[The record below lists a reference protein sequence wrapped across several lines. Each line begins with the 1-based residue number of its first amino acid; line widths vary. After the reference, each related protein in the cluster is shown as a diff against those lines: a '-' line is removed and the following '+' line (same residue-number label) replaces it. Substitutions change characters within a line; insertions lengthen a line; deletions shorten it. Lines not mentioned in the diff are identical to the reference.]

1 MSMSRYLNRILRM
14 LARPPVWLIASLCL
28 AVPVGH
34 AAQTDCGP
42 LLERKRFEPKPPANG
57 PEILEAQQ
65 CLEQKG
71 FPPIKIDGKL
81 GPLTLSALEAYWKP
95 LAVVAPAPSRDGLG
109 VAYQLT
115 QDDLKVL
122 QVGKG
127 IMAQLEK
134 LKDQPFASEEAFRQ
148 AVATGLKEA
157 GAQVDRYLPLVL
169 AQVEKKI
176 TYRLSEAAFN
186 QLRIQNIRDDILKN
200 LAEMKDLGYPSRA
213 AIDTAIKLKTGKDQA
228 TTEST
233 PVPAAGDQATAAT
246 APANSAEL
254 RQIREQVKEVTA
266 YLLTEQSLAAL
277 AEAPQIGKD
286 PVSMVKNLAEL
297 LDIEY
302 PTASLFRSAVLDK
315 ANSARP
321 EGQSIPSEALEPIVR
336 QARKVHRFNAASRIV
351 LDGNGCGCV
360 LDTLS
365 GTTYGFFPYWQA
377 GSGQKVNFSVLSR
390 IGYFAVGL
398 DNHGK
403 LADRF
408 HWQADKADFINEAR
422 KHGTKVDLVIYKN
435 DWEKWRAD
443 IAAKDYSGID
453 TATSNIVDAVREKL
467 DNSFF
472 NRHKAIFSLGTGE
485 TPSMGDGVTLFFDA
499 YPSDDEASE
508 FLLRFVKE
516 LRKKL
521 RAAGKHYFL
530 NMVVPPEAIG
540 EGFYTF
546 KYLSLIIP
554 DEASNSP
561 GYEAHNDVDLFLV
574 LMEAPTTES
583 KKALRQRIENRFT
596 GNKLYRAIQRRNLLR
611 KIVPVL
617 MPDASDARQYAEDVI
632 YLEDNFGGVGL
643 WPLPAIKEGGKEDQ
657 AKITNT
663 VAETEI
669 ASLTEFYQVDD
680 AEPPSALRTL
690 VCPNKWAFRIAF
702 DVLTFLL
709 VGFGVLAIF
718 MCQLRKFWERY
729 AWYFLALVLLWVG
742 LALAILFFDPFY
754 TSLAQGNGPLILL
767 VLANLLYVAFA
778 IINRKQRA
786 RLP

>member
-1 MSMSRYLNRILRM
+1 MSMSRYLNRILRI
-14 LARPPVWLIASLCL
+14 LSRPPVWLIAGLCL
-28 AVPVGH
+28 VSWVPLGY

-42 LLERKRFEPKPPANG
+42 LLERPRFEPNPPTNG
-57 PEILEAQQ
+57 AEILEAQH

-81 GPLTLSALEAYWKP
+81 GPLTHSALEAYWKS
-95 LAVVAPAPSRDGLG
+95 LVVVAPAPSRDGLG
-109 VAYQLT
+109 VAYKLT

-127 IMAQLEK
+127 IMEQMKK

-148 AVATGLKEA
+148 ALTTGLKEA
-157 GAQVDRYLPLVL
+157 GARVDRYLPLVL
-169 AQVEKKI
+169 ARGEKKA
-176 TYRLSEAAFN
+176 TYSLSEEAFN
-186 QLRIQNIRDDILKN
+186 QLRIQNLRDEILVK
-200 LAEMKDLGYPSRA
+200 LLEMKDLGYPSRA
-213 AIDTAIKLKTGKDQA
+213 EIDRAIKLKTSKKP
-228 TTEST
+228 TST
-233 PVPAAGDQATAAT
+233 PDSAAVEEAASEP
-246 APANSAEL
+246 APASSAEL
-254 RQIREQVKEVTA
+254 RQVREQVKEVTA
-266 YLLTEQSLAAL
+266 YLLTEQSLVAL
-277 AEAPQIGKD
+277 AEDPLIGKD
-286 PVSMVKNLAEL
+286 IVSLVKNLPDL

-302 PTASLFRSAVLDK
+302 PSARLFRSAVLNK
-315 ANSARP
+315 ANSSRP
-321 EGQSIPSEALEPIVR
+321 EGQSISSEALEPIVR
-336 QARKVHRFNAASRIV
+336 QARKANQFVDGSRIV
-351 LDGNGCGCV
+351 LDGKGCGCV

-365 GTTYGFFPYWQA
+365 GTSYGFLPYWQA
-377 GSGQKVNFSVLSR
+377 GSEQTVNFSVLSR
-390 IGYFAVGL
+390 IGYFAVSL
-398 DNHGK
+398 DNEGK

-408 HWQADKADFINEAR
+408 HWRADKADFINVAR

-472 NRHKAIFSLGTGE
+472 NRHKAIFSLGASE

-499 YPSDDEASE
+499 YPSDDEASDY
-508 FLLRFVKE
+508 LLRFVKE

-521 RAAGKHYFL
+521 RAAGQHYFL

-546 KYLSLIIP
+546 KYLSLVIP
-554 DEASNSP
+554 DVASNSP
-561 GYEAHNDVDLFLV
+561 GYEADNDVDLFLV
-574 LMEAPTTES
+574 LMEEPTTQS

-643 WPLPAIKEGGKEDQ
+643 WPLPAIKGDGKEDQ
-657 AKITNT
+657 AKVTNT
-663 VAETEI
+663 VAQTEI
-669 ASLTEFYQVDD
+669 ASLTAFYQVDD

-702 DVLTFLL
+702 DVMTFLL

-718 MCQLRKFWERY
+718 LCALRKFWERY

-767 VLANLLYVAFA
+767 VLANLLYVAFV

-786 RLP
+786 RQP

>member
-1 MSMSRYLNRILRM
+1 MFMSRHLNRMLHL
-14 LARPPVWLIASLCL
+14 LARPPVWLIAGLCL
-28 AVPVGH
+28 SWVPLGH
-34 AAQTDCGP
+34 AARTDCGP
-42 LLERKRFEPKPPANG
+42 LLERTRFEPNPPANG
-57 PEILEAQQ
+57 AEILAAQH

-81 GPLTLSALEAYWKP
+81 GPLTLSALEAYWKS
-95 LAVVAPAPSRDGLG
+95 LVVVAPALSRDGLG
-109 VAYQLT
+109 VAYKLT
-115 QDDLKVL
+115 RDDLKVL

-127 IMAQLEK
+127 IMEQMKK

-157 GAQVDRYLPLVL
+157 GAQVDRYLPPVL
-169 AQVEKKI
+169 ARAEKKL
-176 TYRLSEAAFN
+176 TYRLGEKAFN
-186 QLRIQNIRDDILKN
+186 QLRIQNLRDEV
-200 LAEMKDLGYPSRA
+200 LAKLVEMKDLGYPSRA
-213 AIDTAIKLKTGKDQA
+213 EIDTAIKLKTGKKP
-228 TTEST
+228 S
-233 PVPAAGDQATAAT
+233 PAPDAAT
-246 APANSAEL
+246 LDQSASEPAPASPAEL
-254 RQIREQVKEVTA
+254 RQIGKQVEEVTA
-266 YLLTEQSLAAL
+266 TLLTEQSLAAL
-277 AEAPQIGKD
+277 AEDPRIGKD
-286 PVSMVKNLAEL
+286 IVSLVKNLPDL

-302 PTASLFRSAVLDK
+302 PTARLFRSAVLDK
-315 ANSARP
+315 ANSSRP
-321 EGQSIPSEALEPIVR
+321 EEQSISSEAIEPIVR
-336 QARKVHRFNAASRIV
+336 QARKVHRFDAASRIV
-351 LDGNGCGCV
+351 LDGKGCGCV

-377 GSGQKVNFSVLSR
+377 GSGQKVDFSVLSR
-390 IGYFAVGL
+390 IGYFAVSL

-408 HWQADKADFINEAR
+408 HWRADKADFINVAR

-453 TATSNIVDAVREKL
+453 TATSNIVQAVREKL

-472 NRHKAIFSLGTGE
+472 NRHKAIFSLGTSE
-485 TPSMGDGVTLFFDA
+485 TPSMGDGVTLFFDG
-499 YPSDDEASE
+499 YPNDDEASE
-508 FLLRFVKE
+508 FLLRFVKT
-516 LRKKL
+516 LKKKL
-521 RAAGKHYFL
+521 RAAGQHYLL

-546 KYLSLIIP
+546 KYLSLVIP
-554 DEASNSP
+554 DLPSNSP
-561 GYEAHNDVDLFLV
+561 GYEENNDVDLFLV
-574 LMEAPTTES
+574 LMEAPTTLS

-643 WPLPAIKEGGKEDQ
+643 WPLPAIKEGGKEGQ
-657 AKITNT
+657 FKTTNT
-663 VAETEI
+663 VAETEN
-669 ASLTEFYQVDD
+669 ASLTEFYQVDG
-680 AEPPSALRTL
+680 ATPPSALRTL

-702 DVLTFLL
+702 DVMTFLL

-718 MCQLRKFWERY
+718 LCALRKFWERY

-754 TSLAQGNGPLILL
+754 AALAQGNGPLILL

-778 IINRKQRA
+778 IINRKRSA
-786 RLP
+786 RQP